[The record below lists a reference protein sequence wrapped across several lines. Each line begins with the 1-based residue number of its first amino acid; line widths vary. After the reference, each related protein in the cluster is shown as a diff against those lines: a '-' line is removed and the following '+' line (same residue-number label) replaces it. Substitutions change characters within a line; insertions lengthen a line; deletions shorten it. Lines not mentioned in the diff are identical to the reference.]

1 VIRRGRVP
9 GFGCRRID
17 PCNSI
22 GKNGWNRAYHVSRE
36 KPIPMLRSVHHRGIA
51 LLAMAASVR
60 AAEPVPDFNREVR
73 PILSDRC
80 FTCHGFDAKAREAE
94 LRLDTAEGAFK
105 DKAIV
110 PGSPGESLAWQRITS
125 PDPDEVMPPADSHLK
140 LSDAEKVILKRWI
153 EGGAAY
159 QPHWS
164 LVRIERPPV
173 PPGQTHPVDALVVK
187 RLAKEGLPLAP
198 EAPKETLI
206 RRLSF
211 DLRGL
216 PPTADE
222 TTAFLADPAPDA
234 YAELVDRFL
243 ADPAYGERM
252 AWPWLDAARYADS
265 NGYQG
270 DADRTMWPWR
280 DWVVS
285 AFNRNLPYD
294 QFTVW
299 QLAGDLLP
307 DATQEQILATGFLRN
322 HPINGEGGRIPE
334 ENRVDYAMDMAE
346 TTGTVWMALTM
357 NCCRCHDHKYDP
369 LTQRDYYSLLAFF
382 NQTPVDGSGGD
393 PQTAPVLA
401 VPSLEQKAQE
411 DQFVKERGELDEKL
425 AARAKELEAKQPAWE
440 AAQLAKE
447 APDIWQS
454 LVPEKIVGA
463 EVEVLED
470 RSVLTSGPNPANAT
484 YLVRSSLPAGP
495 LAAIRLEALRHPSM
509 TNGGIARSDSGNF
522 VLTGFEAEV
531 ITPRGEKQRLV
542 FARAEA
548 TYEQGGV
555 FRVSGALDQD
565 PRSGWAIW
573 EGRPVD
579 RDHAAV
585 FHLAE
590 PLEFPRGSRIEITLR
605 HDSPHPQHNLGRFRI
620 ASSGDTSAALSD
632 PDHSA
637 LAEILRIPAPDRSA
651 PQAKRIQEAFRAS
664 DADYSRLAVA
674 RGSTETQLVALR
686 KTMPKVMVM
695 ADRKSLRPTH
705 VLSVGSYDKPGEEVS
720 AATSPILPPL
730 PKTGEHAN
738 RLDLA
743 RWLVSRDH
751 PLTARVT
758 VNRFWQELFGI
769 GLIKTPEDFGVQS
782 EVPLHPDLLDWLAAE
797 FMESGWDTKHL
808 LRTIVTSRVYRQ
820 SSRATHELL
829 EKDPANRLL
838 ARGPRFR
845 MPAWMLRDQA
855 LAAGG
860 LLVSRQGGPPV
871 KPYQPENL
879 WPDATFGKVQYV
891 RDKGEALHRR
901 SLYTF
906 WRRIS
911 MPPMFFDNAK
921 REVCTV
927 NPSRTNTPL
936 HALSTLNDVT
946 YVEAA
951 RMLAARASKEAG
963 KETGATLTRAF
974 FIAVA
979 RQPQPEELAILL
991 DSYRLAREAFAA
1003 DLQATTDFLANGDTP
1018 ADPALDPIDQAA
1030 LASVCLSILNTD
1042 EAQTKE

>member
-1 VIRRGRVP
+1 MP
-9 GFGCRRID
+9 CRIH
-17 PCNSI
+17 
-22 GKNGWNRAYHVSRE
+22 YH
-36 KPIPMLRSVHHRGIA
+36 GIA
-51 LLAMAASVR
+51 VLAMVAPVR
-60 AAEPVPDFNREVR
+60 AADPPPDFNHEIR

-80 FTCHGFDAKAREAE
+80 FACHGFDAKAREAE
-94 LRLDTAEGAFK
+94 LRLDTPEGAFK

-110 PGSPGESLAWQRITS
+110 PGKPADSLAWQRIVST
-125 PDPDEVMPPADSHLK
+125 DPDEVMPPADSHLK
-140 LSDAEKVILKRWI
+140 LSDEEKALLKRWI
-153 EGGAAY
+153 ESGAAY
-159 QPHWS
+159 QPHWA
-164 LVRIERPPV
+164 LMRVERPAL
-173 PPGQTHPVDALVVK
+173 PPGEENPIDALVTK
-187 RLAKEGLPLAP
+187 RLAKEGLNLSP

-206 RRLSF
+206 RRLSL

-216 PPTADE
+216 PPSPQEIA
-222 TTAFLADPAPDA
+222 AFLGDAAPDA
-234 YAELVDRFL
+234 YAKLVDRFL

-252 AWPWLDAARYADS
+252 SWPWLDAARYADS

-285 AFNRNLPYD
+285 AFNRNLPFD
-294 QFTVW
+294 QFTLW
-299 QLAGDLLP
+299 QIAGDLLP
-307 DATQEQILATGFLRN
+307 EATPEQILATGFLRN

-334 ENRVDYAMDMAE
+334 ENRVDYVMDMAE
-346 TTGTVWMALTM
+346 TTGTVWMGLTM

-369 LTQRDYYSLLAFF
+369 LTQRDYYSLYAFF

-393 PQTAPVLA
+393 PQTAPMLT
-401 VPSLEQKAQE
+401 VPAPEQKICE
-411 DQFVKERGELDEKL
+411 DQLVRQRSALDAQL
-425 AARAKELEAKQPAWE
+425 AARAAELDANQPAWE
-440 AAQLAKE
+440 AARLAQ
-447 APDIWQS
+447 DT
-454 LVPEKIVGA
+454 PETWKALTPGNVTGA
-463 EVEVLED
+463 EAAVLDD
-470 RSVLTSGPNPANAT
+470 RSILTSGPNPANAT
-484 YLVRSSLPAGP
+484 YLVRASLPQGQ
-495 LAAIRLEALRHPSM
+495 LAAIKLEALRHPSM
-509 TNGGIARSDSGNF
+509 TKGGIARSDSGNF
-522 VLTGFEAEV
+522 VLTGFEAALV
-531 ITPRGEKQRLV
+531 SAQGKSRRLV
-542 FARAEA
+542 FPRAEA
-548 TYEQGGV
+548 TYEQGGI
-555 FRVSGALDQD
+555 FRVSGTLDND
-565 PRSGWAIW
+565 PASGWAIW

-590 PLEFPRGSRIEITLR
+590 PVEVPPGSTIEITLR
-605 HDSPHPQHNLGRFRI
+605 HDSPHPQHNLGRFRL
-620 ASSGDTSAALSD
+620 ATSGELSAGLGD

-637 LAEILRIPAPDRSA
+637 LAEILKLPPAERSA
-651 PQAKRIQEAFRAS
+651 AQAKRISESYHSS
-664 DADYSRLAVA
+664 DPEYSRLSTA
-674 RGSTETQLVALR
+674 RGDIETQLIALR
-686 KTMPKVMVM
+686 KEMPKVMVM
-695 ADRKSLRPTH
+695 ADRKALRPTH
-705 VLSVGSYDKPGEEVS
+705 VLSVGSYDKPLEEVS
-720 AATSPILPPL
+720 PATPPILPPL
-730 PKTGEHAN
+730 AKGGEHAN

-758 VNRFWQELFGI
+758 VNRLWQELFGI

-782 EVPLHPDLLDWLAAE
+782 EVPVHPELLDWLAAE

-808 LRTIVTSRVYRQ
+808 LRVIVNSRVYRQ
-820 SSRATHELL
+820 SSGVTRDLL

-860 LLVSRQGGPPV
+860 ILVTRSGGPPV
-871 KPYQPENL
+871 KPYSPENL

-951 RMLAARASKEAG
+951 RFLAERAAKEAG
-963 KETGATLTRAF
+963 SSTAALARAF
-974 FIAVA
+974 EIVLA
-979 RQPQPEELAILL
+979 RKPDPEEQAILSESL
-991 DSYRLAREAFAA
+991 RQAKDNFAMDPQA
-1003 DLQATTDFLANGDTP
+1003 AKDFLTNGDHSSATTLEP
-1018 ADPALDPIDQAA
+1018 VERAA
-1030 LASVCLSILNTD
+1030 LASVCLSILNLD
-1042 EAQTKE
+1042 ETLTKE

>member
-1 VIRRGRVP
+1 MRRTV
-9 GFGCRRID
+9 
-17 PCNSI
+17 
-22 GKNGWNRAYHVSRE
+22 Y
-36 KPIPMLRSVHHRGIA
+36 HRGIA
-51 LLAMAASVR
+51 LLAMAMTAR
-60 AAEPVPDFNREVR
+60 AAGAEPAPDFNREIR

-80 FTCHGFDAKAREAE
+80 FACHGFDAKAREAE
-94 LRLDTAEGAFK
+94 LRLDTPEGAFA

-110 PGSPGESLAWQRITS
+110 PGKPEESLAWQRIRST
-125 PDPDEVMPPADSHLK
+125 DPDEVMPPADSHLK
-140 LSDAEKVILKRWI
+140 LTEPEKALIKRWI
-153 EGGAAY
+153 EAGAVY

-164 LVRIERPPV
+164 FVRVERPQL
-173 PPGQTHPVDALVVK
+173 PPSIEAHAIDALVAK
-187 RLAKEGLPLAP
+187 RLAKDDLALAQS
-198 EAPKETLI
+198 APKETLI

-216 PPTADE
+216 PPTPEE
-222 TTAFLADPAPDA
+222 TAAFLADSAPDA
-234 YAELVDRFL
+234 YEKLVERFL
-243 ADPAYGERM
+243 ADSAYGERM

-270 DADRTMWPWR
+270 DSDRTMWPWR

-307 DATQEQILATGFLRN
+307 GATPEQVLATGFLRN

-334 ENRVDYAMDMAE
+334 ENRIDYAMDMAE

-393 PQTAPVLA
+393 PQTPPVIA
-401 VPSLEQKAQE
+401 VPSPDQKLQE
-411 DQFVKERGELDEKL
+411 EKLARQRAETDDEL
-425 AARAKELEAKQPAWE
+425 AARARELGPLQAAWE
-440 AAQLAKE
+440 SAQLAK
-447 APDIWQS
+447 APPEIWQA
-454 LVPEKIVGA
+454 LVPGRIDGA
-463 EVEVLED
+463 ETEVLED
-470 RSVLTSGPNPANAT
+470 RSILTSGPNPVNAT
-484 YLVRSSLPAGP
+484 YVVRAPLPAGH
-495 LAAIRLEALRHPSM
+495 LAALKLDALRHPSM

-522 VLTGFEAEV
+522 VLTGFEAALV
-531 ITPRGEKQRLV
+531 FPSGESQRIH

-555 FRVSGALDQD
+555 FRVSGALDAD
-565 PRSGWAIW
+565 PQSGWAVY
-573 EGRPVD
+573 EGRPVN

-590 PLEFPRGSRIEITLR
+590 PVELPPGTRIEITLR
-605 HDSPHPQHNLGRFRI
+605 HESQHAQHNLGRFRLS
-620 ASSGDTSAALSD
+620 ASGDSSAALD
-632 PDHSA
+632 TPDHAA
-637 LAEILRIPAPDRSA
+637 LLATLRIPASERSPA
-651 PQAKRIQEAFRAS
+651 QAKEILNAHHTSDVRHSTLAAS
-664 DADYSRLAVA
+664 RKMLDQ
-674 RGSTETQLVALR
+674 QLVALR
-686 KTMPKVMVM
+686 NSLPKVMVM
-695 ADRKSLRPTH
+695 ADRKAPRPTH
-705 VLSVGSYDKPGEEVS
+705 ILAVGAYATPLGEVS
-720 AATSPILPPL
+720 AATPPVLPPL
-730 PKTGEHAN
+730 PAHDGRPAN

-743 RWLVSRDH
+743 KWLVSRDH

-758 VNRFWQELFGI
+758 VNRLWQELFGI

-782 EVPLHPDLLDWLAAE
+782 EVPVHPELLDWLAAD
-797 FMESGWDTKHL
+797 FMDSGWDLKRL
-808 LRTIVTSRVYRQ
+808 LRTIVTSKVYRQ
-820 SSRATHELL
+820 SSSVTPDLL

-845 MPAWMLRDQA
+845 LPAWMLRDQA
-855 LAAGG
+855 LATAGS
-860 LLVSRQGGPPV
+860 LVARPGGPPV
-871 KPYQPENL
+871 KPYSPENL

-936 HALSTLNDVT
+936 HALSTLNDIT

-951 RMLAARASKEAG
+951 RNLAGRATKEAG
-963 KETGATLTRAF
+963 SDPAAALTRAF
-974 FIAVA
+974 AITLA
-979 RQPQPEELAILL
+979 RSPHAEELAILL
-991 DSYRLAREAFAA
+991 ESYRLAREAFTVDPQAA
-1003 DLQATTDFLANGDTP
+1003 KDFLANGDAP
-1018 ADPALDPIDQAA
+1018 VDAVLDPIAHAA

-1042 EAQTKE
+1042 EALTKE